1 MRNQSILGLM
11 LSSSVA
17 LSTLAG
23 CAVPTPA
30 GAGAGQQLAT
40 PSTRLPA
47 GSGSS
52 GPAAKPATQTGQN
65 AGLVTPGSATA
76 QALNTRQLIEQATAG
91 TTDAL
96 ADEKEMDDYDR
107 LADDAGYSI
116 LQLTNATPVTSRPLP
131 GTGDVVNLP
140 APIKPMPRPGD
151 VVNQPAPIKPPMMGE
166 RPAQP
171 PAFRC
176 RPDAIKPLPG
186 DVSAQP
192 GTISAVPTR
201 LELAQENR
209 IGRGEPGAM
218 PGAEP
223 GGKPEKGGE
232 PRCGGGIHL
241 ERVTQLKAL
250 AEAKRKEMTQQ
261 AKKLKLAEAANQ
273 KRKEREENAKK
284 SVQAR
289 LGKLSNDR
297 EKMKG
302 ALGKADWVDNGDG
315 TKTKTVEFDVN
326 KTINGKS
333 LVRKAK
339 LVRTINADKQVVS
352 MSAEFEQSLPGGLS
366 RKSARTKVLQADG
379 SYQVSF
385 DSSVTLPNG
394 FTHVVEWDK
403 VIAVDGTVTGT
414 GTHITLDADGNEVKK
429 VSLTMS
435 GRDAA
440 PEAKLSGDGGKLQGS
455 VKIDESGAPKV
466 EAKDGET
473 AVPVTVVT
481 DDNGTISTG
490 VTEEVTQA
498 SST

>member
-11 LSSSVA
+11 LSSSLA

-30 GAGAGQQLAT
+30 GAGAGQELAT

-52 GPAAKPATQTGQN
+52 GPAAKPATQTGQS
-65 AGLVTPGSATA
+65 AGMTTPGSATA

-131 GTGDVVNLP
+131 SPSDVVNQP
-140 APIKPMPRPGD
+140 APIKPKPSPGD
-151 VVNQPAPIKPPMMGE
+151 VVSRPAPIKPPMMGE
-166 RPAQP
+166 R
-171 PAFRC
+171 R
-176 RPDAIKPLPG
+176 
-186 DVSAQP
+186 
-192 GTISAVPTR
+192 
-201 LELAQENR
+201 
-209 IGRGEPGAM
+209 
-218 PGAEP
+218 
-223 GGKPEKGGE
+223 
-232 PRCGGGIHL
+232 GGGMQL
-241 ERVTQLKAL
+241 ERVAQLKAKT
-250 AEAKRKEMTQQ
+250 EAKRQEMTQQ

-466 EAKDGET
+466 EAKDGEK

-481 DDNGTISTG
+481 DENGTISTG
-490 VTEEVTQA
+490 VTEEATQA